1 MPVKYIPYYPNTVE
15 GQAILENITRTQRVL
30 RYRENDKVYDRIK
43 RGMPYYEVELLET
56 VDLTA
61 KNTKDTQ
68 GTQRNNDL
76 SDKLIEPCG
85 LEDNLVIRGECISAC
100 AYLKEQ
106 GIKVDLVYIDPP
118 FASGADYAKKIILRK
133 NPKLAERIATAEQ
146 EMTMDESRVFEET
159 MYGDVWQKENYLN
172 WMYENLIA
180 IKSVMSENA
189 SIYFH
194 IDWHIG
200 HYVKILMDEVF
211 GEDNFKNEIIWQ
223 RVYSHNDT
231 DKYGHIHDVIFFYTL
246 KESEYNWNI
255 QYTEYTEQ
263 YLKMYSMDDGDGRK
277 YKVENTLGPG
287 GRGVWYDWKGHYRA
301 WRYSEENMKDLD
313 AKGLLYHTSSGF
325 PKKKIYL
332 AEMPGKPLQT
342 IWNDINVIAGQ
353 ANELVNYA
361 TQKPEALLQ
370 RIIKASSNEGMVVAD
385 FFGGSGVT
393 AKVAN
398 DLGRKFIH
406 VDIGINS
413 IQTVR
418 DRLVE
423 HFASKNAKIAQGT
436 QNHSDLSENLANLAV
451 KNRQGFQILEIKD
464 GVSLFRNPQQT
475 MDKLKML
482 IPGLLQGLP
491 GISKF
496 WFGAVVHSKEGTIP
510 VYVPNLLNTQE
521 KVLDIPTINTIINQ
535 ELQNLEVNAKK
546 VIVYY
551 IDIDD
556 QKELEKFIKDNNATE
571 IEVELKD
578 LKNLLHDVVI
588 EDIIDFKLSDLSV
601 NLAPLAVKNVTEEN
615 TQRTQGFEVEIT
627 KFISDRL
634 IQKIGEF
641 NQKGNL
647 QSLKKGTKFNPIN
660 ISEEGLE
667 LIELIALDCENT
679 EGQWHSSTEI
689 KIDKLGYVI
698 TNGVKSKT
706 FWDGK
711 ITSDKKPLRIKIRN
725 ISGDETIKNI
735 LF

>member
-15 GQAILENITRTQRVL
+15 GQAILDNITRTQRVL

-43 RGMPYYEVELLET
+43 RGMPFYEVEPIET
-56 VDLTA
+56 I
-61 KNTKDTQ
+61 
-68 GTQRNNDL
+68 G
-76 SDKLIEPCG
+76 EPS
-85 LEDNLVIRGECISAC
+85 ENLVIRGECISAC
-100 AYLKEQ
+100 AYLKEK

-118 FASGADYAKKIILRK
+118 FASGVDYAKKVILRK

-146 EMTMDESRVFEET
+146 EMTLDELRVFEEK
-159 MYGDVWQKENYLN
+159 MYGDIWQKENYLN
-172 WMYENLIA
+172 WMYENLTA
-180 IKSVMSENA
+180 IKSTMSENS

-231 DKYGHIHDVIFFYTL
+231 DKYGHIHDVIFYYTL
-246 KESEYNWNI
+246 KESEYIWNI
-255 QYTEYTEQ
+255 QHTEYTEQ

-301 WRYSEENMKDLD
+301 WRYSEDNMKDLD

-332 AEMPGKPLQT
+332 DDMPGKPLQT
-342 IWNDINVIAGQ
+342 IWSDINVIAGQ

-361 TQKPEALLQ
+361 TQKPEALLK
-370 RIIKASSNEGMVVAD
+370 RIIQSSSKENMVIAD

-418 DRLVE
+418 DRLIE
-423 HFASKNAKIAQGT
+423 AK
-436 QNHSDLSENLANLAV
+436 AN
-451 KNRQGFQILEIKD
+451 FQILEVKD

-475 MDKLKML
+475 MDKLKIL

-496 WFGAVVHSKEGTIP
+496 WFGAVIHSKEGTIP
-510 VYVPNLLNTQE
+510 VYVPNLLNSQE
-521 KVLDIPTINTIINQ
+521 KVLDIPTINIIINQ
-535 ELQNLEVNAKK
+535 ELQNLEVNVKK

-556 QKELEKFIKDNNATE
+556 QKELEKFIKENNATE
-571 IEVELKD
+571 IEVVLKD

-588 EDIIDFKLSDLSV
+588 EDIIDFK
-601 NLAPLAVKNVTEEN
+601 T
-615 TQRTQGFEVEIT
+615 TQINDGFETEIK

-647 QSLKKGTKFNPIN
+647 QSVAKGKQFNPII

-667 LIELIALDCENT
+667 LIELIALDGENT
-679 EGQWHSSTEI
+679 EGQWHSTTEI

-698 TNGVKSKT
+698 TNGVKSKN

-711 ITSDKKPLRIKIRN
+711 IISDKKPLRIKVRN
-725 ISGDETIKNI
+725 ISGDETIKVI
-735 LF
+735 E

>member
-1 MPVKYIPYYPNTVE
+1 MPIKYIPYYPNTVE
-15 GQAILENITRTQRVL
+15 GQAILDNITRSQRVL

-56 VDLTA
+56 V
-61 KNTKDTQ
+61 
-68 GTQRNNDL
+68 G
-76 SDKLIEPCG
+76 EPS
-85 LEDNLVIRGECISAC
+85 ENLVIRGECISAC

-106 GIKVDLVYIDPP
+106 GIEVDLVCIDPP

-146 EMTMDESRVFEET
+146 EMTMDELRVFEEK

-231 DKYGHIHDVIFFYTL
+231 DKYGHIHDVIFFYTI
-246 KESEYNWNI
+246 KESSYTWNI
-255 QYTEYTEQ
+255 QHTEYTEQ

-301 WRYSEENMKDLD
+301 WRYSEDNMKSLD

-325 PKKKIYL
+325 PKKKVYL
-332 AEMPGKPLQT
+332 DEMPGKPLQT
-342 IWNDINVIAGQ
+342 IWSDINVIAGQ

-361 TQKPEALLQ
+361 TQKPEALLK
-370 RIIKASSNEGMVVAD
+370 RIIQSSSKENMVIAD

-393 AKVAN
+393 SKVAN

-406 VDIGINS
+406 VDIGLNS

-423 HFASKNAKIAQGT
+423 T
-436 QNHSDLSENLANLAV
+436 LAN
-451 KNRQGFQILEIKD
+451 FQIVEIKD

-475 MDKLKML
+475 MDKLATL
-482 IPGLLQGLP
+482 IPGLQKGVK
-491 GISKF
+491 GISNF
-496 WFGAVVHSKEGTIP
+496 WFGAITKSKEGIVP

-535 ELQNLEVNAKK
+535 ELQNLEVSAKK

-556 QKELEKFIKDNNATE
+556 QKALEKFIKDNNATE

-578 LKNLLHDVVI
+578 LKNVLHDVVI
-588 EDIIDFKLSDLSV
+588 EDIIEFS
-601 NLAPLAVKNVTEEN
+601 VTESEGIF
-615 TQRTQGFEVEIT
+615 TTEIT
-627 KFISDRL
+627 KLISDRL
-634 IQKIGEF
+634 IQKISEF

-647 QSLKKGTKFNPIN
+647 QSLAKGKMFDPIN
-660 ISEEGLE
+660 ISNEGLE
-667 LIELIALDCENT
+667 LIELIALDCKNT
-679 EGQWHSSTEI
+679 LGQWHSTTEI

-698 TNGVKSKT
+698 KDGVKSKE
-706 FWDGK
+706 FWNGK
-711 ITSDKKPLRIKIRN
+711 ITSETKPLRLKVRN
-725 ISGDETIKNI
+725 ISGDETII
-735 LF
+735 LI